1 MLLFSMIGE
10 LSPAEI
16 SFPVVVMVLPKP
28 EGAVTEKLVTTL
40 KKMSK
45 GSLQLNIK
53 VAQPTCLSI

>member
-1 MLLFSMIGE
+1 MVGE